1 MRINPTSS
9 LLLVVDIQSALLPA
23 IDGGEAVL
31 GHTGW
36 LIDVAQ
42 TIGIP
47 VLATEHCPQRIG
59 VTDARLRDK
68 FRPEAIV

>member
-1 MRINPTSS
+1 MRINPSSS

-47 VLATEHCPQRIG
+47 VLATEHCHD
-59 VTDARLRDK
+59 VML
-68 FRPEAIV
+68 FFV